1 MKKYLSIPTTNNG
14 DVVIQI
20 GEGLVCFTPAIGS
33 GFIFLVSP
41 DFAIGLSVVGDEQE
55 IVYSIQN
62 ALVKA
67 AQTAHTKV
75 VSTVSL
81 PNGAEVV
88 ELVYEGFGPR

>member
-14 DVVIQI
+14 DAVIGI
-20 GEGLVCFTPAIGS
+20 GEGLVCVTPAIGS
-33 GFIFLVSP
+33 GFVLLVSP
-41 DFAIGLSVVGDEQE
+41 DLQIGLNVSGDEQE

-81 PNGAEVV
+81 PNGAEVIEV
-88 ELVYEGFGPR
+88 VYGFGF

>member
-14 DVVIQI
+14 DVVIGI
-20 GEGLVCFTPAIGS
+20 GEGLFCFTPAIGS
-33 GFIFLVSP
+33 DFIFITNTDLV
-41 DFAIGLSVVGDEQE
+41 IGLSVVGDEQE

-88 ELVYEGFGPR
+88 ELLFDGPRQ

>member
-1 MKKYLSIPTTNNG
+1 MEKYLSIPTTNNG
-14 DVVIQI
+14 DVVTPI
-20 GEGLVCFTPAIGS
+20 GDGFICTTPAIGS
-33 GFIFLVSP
+33 GFVLLFSDGITF
-41 DFAIGLSVVGDEQE
+41 GMSVVGDEQE

-88 ELVYEGFGPR
+88 EVVFDFPL

>member
-14 DVVIQI
+14 DAVIGI
-20 GEGLVCFTPAIGS
+20 GEGLFCFTPEIGS
-33 GFIFLVSP
+33 GFVLLTNTNFQLGLVVS
-41 DFAIGLSVVGDEQE
+41 GDEQE

-81 PNGAEVV
+81 PNGAEVI
-88 ELVYEGFGPR
+88 ELLFDGPR